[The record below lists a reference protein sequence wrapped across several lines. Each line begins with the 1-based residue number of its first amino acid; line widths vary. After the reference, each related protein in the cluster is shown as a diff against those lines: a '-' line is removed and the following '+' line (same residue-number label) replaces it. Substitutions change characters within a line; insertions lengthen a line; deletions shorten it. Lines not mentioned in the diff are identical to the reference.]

1 MSNYPEGAAHDPRA
15 LFNQE
20 DEGTFVKC
28 HICGNGGVAVDN
40 GMEYYKIECGECG
53 AIAENGNLF
62 SCEVAFENGDYDNI
76 SYCRYCHRETE
87 GLTIQKNLN
96 SVWGL
101 IYHVVCECGVSAR
114 YCETERE
121 ALEAW
126 EELK

>member
-53 AIAENGNLF
+53 AIAESYNLF

-87 GLTIQKNLN
+87 GLRVERHNGK
-96 SVWGL
+96 
-101 IYHVVCECGVSAR
+101 YHVTCECGVASKF
-114 YCETERE
+114 CDNERE
-121 ALEAW
+121 AVEAW